1 MITSHER
8 LLKYYKY
15 VNNNIYKQH
24 SQNAKI
30 GYFSIKLDCVIFE
43 YYSMYSSIDITSL
56 LNSVQSGNSKNS
68 VMLDVNKQIKNS
80 ITITPFDILGAL
92 KNIKCGK
99 SSGIDGI
106 SAEHFVFAHSRIHVL
121 LSLLFS
127 AFITHGYLPGMF
139 MKTAIVLIIKNKTG
153 DTSDKNNYRPIAL
166 ATAASKIFELCLSVI
181 LENYLFTH
189 DQQFGF
195 KSKHSTDFC
204 IYTVKS
210 VSKYYTQHHSPVY
223 T

>member
-1 MITSHER
+1 MCWRRKNCRNVEMPLYI
-8 LLKYYKY
+8 L
-15 VNNNIYKQH
+15 V
-24 SQNAKI
+24 
-30 GYFSIKLDCVIFE
+30 F
-43 YYSMYSSIDITSL
+43 
-56 LNSVQSGNSKNS
+56 SVQSGNSKNS

-80 ITITPFDILGAL
+80 ITITPFDILDVL

-106 SAEHFVFAHSRIHVL
+106 SAEHFVFDHSRIHIL

-127 AFITHGYLPGMF
+127 TFITHGYLPGMF
-139 MKTAIVLIIKNKTG
+139 MKTATVPIIKNKTG
-153 DTSDKNNYRPIAL
+153 ATSDKNNYRPIAL
-166 ATAASKIFELCLSVI
+166 VTAASNMFELCLYVI

-210 VSKYYTQHHSPVY
+210 VLTYYTQHHSPVY
-223 T
+223 TCFWMHLKLLIRLIISSYFESYLL

>member
-1 MITSHER
+1 M
-8 LLKYYKY
+8 
-15 VNNNIYKQH
+15 
-24 SQNAKI
+24 
-30 GYFSIKLDCVIFE
+30 D
-43 YYSMYSSIDITSL
+43 
-56 LNSVQSGNSKNS
+56 
-68 VMLDVNKQIKNS
+68 
-80 ITITPFDILGAL
+80 AL

-106 SAEHFVFAHSRIHVL
+106 SAEHFIFAHSRIHVL

-139 MKTAIVLIIKNKTG
+139 MKTAIVPIIKNKSG

-166 ATAASKIFELCLSVI
+166 VTAASKIFELCLSVI

-223 T
+223 SCFLDASKAFDKINHFKLFRKLLDRKTPIVIVRILLFWYSKQTVCVKWGRCISDYFSISNGVRQGGILSPKLFSVYVDKSF